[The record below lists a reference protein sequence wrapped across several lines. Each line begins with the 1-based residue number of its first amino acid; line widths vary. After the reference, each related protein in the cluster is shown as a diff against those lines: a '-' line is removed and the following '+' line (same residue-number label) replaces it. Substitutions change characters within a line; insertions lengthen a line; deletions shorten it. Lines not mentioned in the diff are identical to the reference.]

1 MFHPNTERLIDYW
14 RSCKG
19 AGFLPA
25 RTAVDPGAFA
35 DLLPQVFMLGRV
47 GPGVY
52 PVRLSGGF
60 VADLHGRELRGEQA
74 LPLWARPDRPL
85 IQSAL
90 ELARR
95 SPEPIVVSAEVR
107 TRDGAAVPMEVMLA
121 PLTGKTGEADRYL
134 GLYQPT
140 AMIHQLDG
148 RPVSEL
154 AVRSIA
160 GAIDETP
167 RLRLAA
173 VYGRRI
179 A

>member
-14 RSCKG
+14 RGCKG

-25 RTAVDPGAFA
+25 RTAVDPGAFS
-35 DLLPQVFMLGRV
+35 DLLPQVFILGRV
-47 GPGVY
+47 GPGSY

-60 VADLHGRELRGEQA
+60 VAELHGRELRGEQM
-74 LPLWARPDRPL
+74 LPLWSRTDRPL

-90 ELARR
+90 ELVRR
-95 SPEPIVVSAEVR
+95 SPEPVVVSAEVR
-107 TRDGAAVPMEVMLA
+107 TRSGATVPMEVLLA
-121 PLTGKTGEADRYL
+121 PLVGKTGEADRYL

-140 AMIHQLDG
+140 ARIYQLDG
-148 RPVSEL
+148 RPAAEL
-154 AVRSIA
+154 IVRSIA
-160 GAIDETP
+160 GAVEETP